1 MENPFVYGQ
10 SVLGNAFTN
19 RGKEI
24 DYLFHEL
31 QSSARVF
38 LISPRRYGKSCLL
51 HVVKEKLEQEGLLVA
66 YVDLYKIASMN
77 QLADVYAS
85 AILTTADRRIERATR
100 TILEMLARL
109 RPKISIESTG
119 APSVMLDYSFQSK
132 ESWRELEA
140 VYQLPQRIAQRRKK
154 RFVVMLDEFQE
165 ISIIAGDLLEKQL
178 RAVIQTHTDVS
189 YVFAGSRRHLLYEM
203 VRDEGR
209 PFYRMGEIYNLDKIP
224 EKEMAGFVLEKFSQ
238 TGYKIE
244 PSTAEFILTEMRNI
258 PYNVQLL
265 CHHLWAQTRDVKI
278 VKVEDVV
285 SAIRDLVYTYEPIFG
300 GLWDTLTVYQKNL
313 LRAIALTKGK
323 NLFSSETVAR
333 YGLQASSFVNK
344 GLSLL
349 QKKNLVEKR
358 NDRYEFND
366 IFFEKWILESD

>member
-31 QSSARVF
+31 QSSARIF

-51 HVVKEKLEQEGLLVA
+51 HVVKEKLEQQGLLVA
-66 YVDLYKIASMN
+66 YVDLYKIASMS

-85 AILTTADRRIERATR
+85 AIVTTADTRIERAIR
-100 TILEMLARL
+100 TILEVLARL
-109 RPKISIESTG
+109 RPKIAIESTG
-119 APSVMLDYSFQSK
+119 APSVVLDYSFQSK
-132 ESWRELEA
+132 ESWRELEV
-140 VYQLPQRIAQRRKK
+140 VYHLPQRIAQRRKK

-165 ISIIAGDLLEKQL
+165 ISIIGGELLERQL

-189 YVFAGSRRHLLYEM
+189 YVFAGSKRHLLYEM

-209 PFYRMGEIYNLDKIP
+209 PFYRMGEIYNFDKIP
-224 EKEMAGFVLEKFSQ
+224 EKEMADFVLDKFSQ
-238 TGYKIE
+238 TGYRIE
-244 PSTAEFILTEMRNI
+244 ALTAEFILMEMRNI

-278 VKVEDVV
+278 VEVEDVV
-285 SAIRDLVYTYEPIFG
+285 SAIRDLVHTYEPIFG
-300 GLWDTLTVYQKNL
+300 ELWDSLTVYQKKL
-313 LRAIALTKGK
+313 LRAIALAKGEK
-323 NLFSSETVAR
+323 LFSSETVTR
-333 YGLQASSFVNK
+333 YGLEGSSFVSK

-366 IFFEKWILESD
+366 VFFEKWILERD